1 MLKSKLESNHVP
13 GKKQSLET
21 TEEPI
26 PAYGT
31 FTPKSSYMIIIQEAF
46 ILPIPLKEMKVTQVT
61 VSIVNT
67 LWFTEAATHSL

>member
-13 GKKQSLET
+13 GKKQSPKT
-21 TEEPI
+21 TAEPI

-31 FTPKSSYMIIIQEAF
+31 LTPKSSYTIITQKPF
-46 ILPIPLKEMKVTQVT
+46 ILSTPLKEMKITQLT

-67 LWFTEAATHSL
+67 LWFIEAGTL